1 MFTADY
7 FESGWFILVERRGVD
22 HIDGLQLNLFYT
34 GYFFRLKGK
43 HLLTLRDCANLWR
56 CGFSAVTA
64 VCCQQWAPE
73 HRARVRSGKNDVTN
87 LDQTN
92 ALLEVK
98 GFLYFLFLLVLYVDM
113 VLNQFPIKIHSLT
126 FVNVNA
132 RADSSQARCS
142 RTAAAPL
149 VCPLTPNTYR
159 VYCLPATTLKLA
171 YNSAIK
177 GEVKGKIN
185 PLWWALFS
193 SPIVVFGLLFFCTSY
208 ACENFV

>member
-1 MFTADY
+1 MWPEEGVSSWCRVSLFFLFACFCLTDVYWLFREWLVY
-7 FESGWFILVERRGVD
+7 FGREERSGSYRRASTEFILHRV
-22 HIDGLQLNLFYT
+22 
-34 GYFFRLKGK
+34 FFRLKGK

-73 HRARVRSGKNDVTN
+73 RRARVRSGKNDVTN

-113 VLNQFPIKIHSLT
+113 VLDQFPIKIHSLT

-132 RADSSQARCS
+132 RADTSQARCS

-149 VCPLTPNTYR
+149 VCPSPLTHIE
-159 VYCLPATTLKLA
+159 C
-171 YNSAIK
+171 
-177 GEVKGKIN
+177 
-185 PLWWALFS
+185 
-193 SPIVVFGLLFFCTSY
+193 IVCQPQRWS
-208 ACENFV
+208 